1 MNEFDYKTLL
11 EKRWRQ
17 RLTPAEEASVRAW
30 LAQHPESK
38 AHWELESQLS
48 EALEKLPD
56 APVSSNFTARVLQ
69 AVQREEEAP
78 KRSANARP
86 WFIRILLPRAAVAMV
101 VLGMAVLYHEHST
114 ATAKR
119 AELVQGV
126 KVVAGGPSLPGP
138 EIFQDFDSIPQMPPA
153 AGPDQELIAL
163 MK

>member
-11 EKRWRQ
+11 EKRWRHK
-17 RLTPAEEASVRAW
+17 LTAAEEASVRAW

-38 AHWELESQLS
+38 ADWDLETRLS

-56 APVSSNFTARVLQ
+56 APVPSNFTARVLQ
-69 AVQREEEAP
+69 AIDREEEAP
-78 KRSANARP
+78 KRAARGTP
-86 WFIRILLPRAAVAMV
+86 WFLRVLLPRAAVAAV
-101 VLGMAVLYHEHST
+101 ILGLAMLYHEHST

-126 KVVAGGPSLPGP
+126 KVVAGVPSLPGP
-138 EIFQDFDSIPQMPPA
+138 EILQDFDTIRQLPA
-153 AGPDQELIAL
+153 STGPDQELIAL